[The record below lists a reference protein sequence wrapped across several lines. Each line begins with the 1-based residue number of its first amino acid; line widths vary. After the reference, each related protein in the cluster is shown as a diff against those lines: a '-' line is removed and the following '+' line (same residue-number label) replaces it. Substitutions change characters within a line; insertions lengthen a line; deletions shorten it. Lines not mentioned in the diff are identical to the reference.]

1 MGKVRRSLRVVSALG
16 WRHAPGPWKAL
27 DRRCDLPS
35 GCRWEIVDAQGR
47 VLACINN
54 ADLPEGEA
62 ECSANLMA
70 LAPCMLEALLDIGCQ
85 LELDELAVNDRF
97 GAYRRIMELA
107 RKLGAW
113 RGN

>member
-1 MGKVRRSLRVVSALG
+1 MQREPYGLG
-16 WRHAPGPWKAL
+16 PVHAG
-27 DRRCDLPS
+27 
-35 GCRWEIVDAQGR
+35 
-47 VLACINN
+47 
-54 ADLPEGEA
+54 
-62 ECSANLMA
+62 
-70 LAPCMLEALLDIGCQ
+70 ALLDIGCQ